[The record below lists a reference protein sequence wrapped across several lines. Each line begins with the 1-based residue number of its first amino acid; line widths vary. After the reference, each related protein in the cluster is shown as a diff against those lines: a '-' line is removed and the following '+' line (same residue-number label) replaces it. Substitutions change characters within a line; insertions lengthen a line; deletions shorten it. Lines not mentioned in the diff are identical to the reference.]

1 MTEKTAA
8 TEKTPEKTPEKP
20 APKAAPAKKPAR
32 ELSAGAITM
41 ARTIAAIEKATKIK
55 PFDAPLTT
63 IPHVSTGSSTLD
75 ILIGGTLA
83 GDGKPLCPG
92 FPRRRITEVYGPE
105 SSGKTTLLLSSIAKL
120 QRSGGCALF
129 VDFEHHISKKYAIDI
144 GVQWDAPTFKVV
156 QPRTLEEG
164 LKMIYLA
171 LKAGVDLV
179 GVDSVAAMIPK
190 SELAKKFDD
199 PAKIGASAAAFSNV
213 LPKFGVWF
221 DDFPSNNEKKIEGHP
236 GTAVVLLNQTRALI
250 STSGGGHGDQENT
263 SGGKAMKFYSTLR
276 VRLSRIKSEIIKRK
290 DPMSGRDVNV
300 PYGNLTHVKIVKSKL
315 DGKQGSTAQLFIR
328 YGFGIDDYFSI
339 IEAGVT
345 NKLIKKD
352 GSGSWLTLEGERYQ
366 GRDKLRKYLIA
377 NPKAFETIK
386 AKIMGIVIAGGTP
399 IDPNEDLDDTDE
411 LLETMSKDLG
421 DLDSDD
427 DEESSSGT
435 EDLDLDA
442 PAVEEEV
449 QDDGAAPN

>member
-1 MTEKTAA
+1 MTKKDDEGPMIPKPEGPKPEDPSEKSQKAIK
-8 TEKTPEKTPEKP
+8 KTRDMSP
-20 APKAAPAKKPAR
+20 
-32 ELSAGAITM
+32 GAITM

-63 IPHVSTGSSTLD
+63 LPHVSTGSSTLD

-105 SSGKTTLLLSSIAKL
+105 SSGKTTLLLSSIARL
-120 QRSGGCALF
+120 QRAGGCALF

-144 GVQWDAPTFKVV
+144 GVQWDNPTFRVV

-171 LKAGVDLV
+171 LVAGVDLV

-190 SELAKKFDD
+190 AEMAKKFDD
-199 PAKIGASAAAFSNV
+199 PVKIGAMAAAFSNV

-221 DDFPSNNEKKIEGHP
+221 DDFPQNNGLKIQGHP
-236 GTAVVLLNQTRALI
+236 GTAVVLLNQTRAMI

-276 VRLSRIKSEIIKRK
+276 IRLSRIKSETIKRK
-290 DPMSGRDVNV
+290 DTMSGREVNV

-315 DGKQGSTAQLFIR
+315 DGKQGATAQLFIR

-339 IEAGVT
+339 IEAGVA

-352 GSGSWLTLEGERYQ
+352 GAWISLNGERYQ
-366 GRDKLRKYLIA
+366 GRDKLRKHLIA
-377 NPKAFETIK
+377 NPKAFEDIK
-386 AKIMGIVIAGGTP
+386 QKIMSIVIAGGTP
-399 IDPNEDLDDTDE
+399 IDPDAELDDSDE
-411 LLETMSKDLG
+411 LLETMNKDLG

-427 DEESSSGT
+427 EEGESGIGDDT
-435 EDLDLDA
+435 PDA
-442 PAVEEEV
+442 PVIEEEV
-449 QDDGAAPN
+449 TDDDESK